1 MGIITAI
8 TDVSEVQRLKEELFQ
23 SEKMSLIGTLASE
36 VAHEINNPL
45 GGLIM
50 AVQML
55 TEDIQHGN
63 LEPDNFLRELAE
75 IEADARR
82 CRRIV
87 QKLLQFSRRV
97 PEENTQLDLNTVI
110 EEAMLLVQRQ
120 AELDDI
126 SFSKSYA
133 VNLPPVKGN
142 SNDLQQVFINL
153 IKNARDAMPQGGRIG
168 VSTNGLVEEGDEFI
182 CVHISDTGPGV
193 SPVVA
198 DRVFESFFTTK
209 ERGKGTGL
217 GLAVS
222 KRIVK
227 EHGGRIGFT
236 NNPGEGAVFWVIL
249 PVAVGAECGDLD
261 D

>member
-1 MGIITAI
+1 
-8 TDVSEVQRLKEELFQ
+8 
-23 SEKMSLIGTLASE
+23 
-36 VAHEINNPL
+36 
-45 GGLIM
+45 
-50 AVQML
+50 
-55 TEDIQHGN
+55 
-63 LEPDNFLRELAE
+63 
-75 IEADARR
+75 
-82 CRRIV
+82 
-87 QKLLQFSRRV
+87 
-97 PEENTQLDLNTVI
+97 
-110 EEAMLLVQRQ
+110 LVQRQ
-120 AELDDI
+120 AELDNI

-133 VNLPPVKGN
+133 DNLPPVKGN

-168 VSTNGLVEEGDEFI
+168 VSTNGLLEEGDEFI

-236 NNPGEGAVFWVIL
+236 NSRGGGAVFWVIL
-249 PVAVGAECGDLD
+249 PVAVGAECGDFD
-261 D
+261 E